1 MKENVIKRLMTSIK
15 CDACGQ
21 HYEMYDVDIIG
32 HREDMWFLKVRCSV
46 CQTQNLV
53 AAVIRE
59 GKMPETSLS
68 GGERTDGYHSEA
80 LTADDVLSMRLFLAD
95 FDGNFSQLFNQP

>member
-1 MKENVIKRLMTSIK
+1 MKENVIKKLMTSMK

-53 AAVIRE
+53 AAVVRE
-59 GKMPETSLS
+59 GKMPETPSS
-68 GGERTDGYHSEA
+68 GAERTDRHDREA

-95 FDGNFSQLFNQP
+95 FDGNFSELFNQP